1 MTATAREIIKK
12 EYGSS
17 RNFMTPNVIR
27 IGKINR
33 SVAFELSSGESL
45 DHSTIYGVSL
55 AEIKTDGGT
64 IRRTDISQM
73 FDTQK
78 EAEDYIN
85 QLKMEKSNKKK
96 ED

>member
-27 IGKINR
+27 IGKISR
-33 SVAFELSSGESL
+33 DIAFELSSGKF
-45 DHSTIYGVSL
+45 DGSTIYGASF

-64 IRRTDISQM
+64 TRRRDISKM
-73 FDTQK
+73 FNSRG
-78 EAEDYIN
+78 EAEAYIN
-85 QLKMEKSNKKK
+85 QLKTEKNNKKK